1 MQKTLFPVMI
11 CLPFLFS
18 GCDQIGEQTTK
29 AIEQR
34 VQQETGKL
42 IDKALGTADKVLKD
56 TEAGKPSVEADAS
69 LAAAG
74 VTPTLMNI
82 QEKPARVASVYCT
95 FERPLDGSLEARF
108 LNSAGAEIGRARE
121 KVRAKAGDGRY
132 VDFQLDPRTPVPDI
146 ATTRLLVP

>member
-1 MQKTLFPVMI
+1 MGKTLFPVMI
-11 CLPFLFS
+11 FFPFLIS
-18 GCDQIGEQTTK
+18 GCDQVAEQAAK

-74 VTPTLMNI
+74 VMPTLVNI
-82 QEKPARVASVYCT
+82 QEKPARIASVYCT

-108 LNSAGAEIGRARE
+108 LSRAGTELGRARE
-121 KVRAKAGDGRY
+121 KVKAKAGDGRY
-132 VDFQLDPRTPVPDI
+132 VDFQLDPRTPVLDI